1 MKIYT
6 CTTCRRRIAT
16 FFKRASGE
24 KLCPQCFIKGFIK
37 SIQRTISRHEL
48 LGPWDN
54 ILIFIDPYIPYISI
68 GLALAMGIVESKFN
82 TKIYALIPKAF
93 SDEELESIVKIIEE
107 ISKHKEINVITSNE
121 EYECIEGNMIKTFL
135 KNLNYIQRALNK
147 TQLSKLKASLPYT
160 IELLTY
166 LHLKLWFNGL
176 HNLIK
181 YVLPKFKLN
190 DSLEMIYPFYG
201 TFLDEVVYFNYL
213 NGVYKYQL
221 SPCSKLINVRSD
233 ALYKLV
239 QDIALHN
246 IELLYSN
253 LMIIENLI

>member
-1 MKIYT
+1 LKIHT
-6 CTTCRRRIAT
+6 CTTCRRRTAT

-37 SIQRTISRHEL
+37 SVQRTISKHEL

-54 ILIFIDPYIPYISI
+54 ILIFIDPHISYISM

-93 SDEELESIVKIIEE
+93 SNEELEAIIRIIEE
-107 ISKHKEINVITSNE
+107 ISNHKEINVITSNE
-121 EYECIEGNMIKTFL
+121 EYECIEGNIIKTFL
-135 KNLNYIQRALNK
+135 NNLNYIQRVLNK
-147 TQLSKLKASLPYT
+147 AQLSELKVAFPYT

-181 YVLPKFKLN
+181 YVLPKFKLDDN
-190 DSLEMIYPFYG
+190 LKIIYPFYG

-213 NGVYKYQL
+213 NGVYKYHL
-221 SPCSKLINVRSD
+221 SPCSKLIDVHND

-239 QDIALHN
+239 QDITLHN

-253 LMIIENLI
+253 LMIIKSLI